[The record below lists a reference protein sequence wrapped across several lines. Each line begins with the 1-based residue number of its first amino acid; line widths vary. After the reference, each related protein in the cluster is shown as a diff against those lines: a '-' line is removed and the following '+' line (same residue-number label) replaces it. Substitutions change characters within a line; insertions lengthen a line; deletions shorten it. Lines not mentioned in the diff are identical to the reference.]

1 MKHLLIYV
9 VVNLLASTLSGAAGG
24 GAALIGIPT
33 LLLLGL
39 TPTAAIASSKFSGLG
54 LSTGSSI
61 RFYREKLA
69 DRRLTIMLSLIS
81 AGGAIIGSLALIK
94 LSSHELLLQRIMGL
108 AILIVGI
115 PTLYAKHLGVGLE
128 TKNRSLWVR
137 TVGFCLVVISV
148 IFQAAL
154 SAGLGSLQ
162 LIVMMVCFGM
172 TALVANATRRFMQL
186 TVAVISLT
194 VFISAGLVNYEY
206 GIAALLTSLAGGFI
220 GAHIAV
226 KKGNKFVI
234 NLFAI
239 TSAILALQLLW
250 R

>member
-1 MKHLLIYV
+1 MKHLLLYAL
-9 VVNLLASTLSGAAGG
+9 VNLVASALSGAAGG

-39 TPTAAIASSKFSGLG
+39 SPTAAIASTKFSGLG
-54 LSTGSSI
+54 LSTGTSL
-61 RFYREKLA
+61 RFYREKLT
-69 DRRLTIMLSLIS
+69 DRRMVVILSLIS
-81 AGGAIIGSLALIK
+81 AGGAIVGSLVLVK
-94 LSSHELLLQRIMGL
+94 LSSHEALLQRIMAV
-108 AILIVGI
+108 AILVVGI
-115 PTLYAKHLGVGLE
+115 PMLYVRGLGLE
-128 TKNRSLWVR
+128 PKNRTRPIQVL
-137 TVGFCLVVISV
+137 GFCLIVISV

-154 SAGLGSLQ
+154 SSGLGSLQ
-162 LIVMMVCFGM
+162 MVVMMACFGM

-186 TVAVISLT
+186 TVAVISLII
-194 VFISAGLVNYEY
+194 FIWAGFMNYKF
-206 GIAALLTSLAGGFI
+206 GVAALVTSFIGGYI

-239 TSAILALQLLW
+239 TSALLALQLLW